1 MTYLTSALQA
11 FFTDYVHTQRGLAA
25 NTIASYRDTW
35 RLLIRHICATT
46 GTSADQLQLEDLDRA
61 TITGFLDHLTTQR
74 ANTAATRNAR
84 LSAIRVLLAHT
95 LPDHPEHADSIRQI
109 LAIPPAK
116 TTKPLIGYLTDA
128 ETEALLAAPDTTT
141 WTGRRDQMMLS
152 LAINTGM
159 RISELI
165 TLTTSSV
172 HTGTSPYVAC
182 EGKGRK
188 HRATP
193 LNATIRDHLRA
204 YLQERSTRPGAALF
218 PGPHGAP
225 LSRDAIEHRLAAH
238 VRTATT
244 SCPSIAGKHITVHTL
259 RHTTAMNLLH
269 AGVDITVIALWLGHE
284 QTSTTDMYL
293 HADTQLKKDALD
305 KTRPPNVPP
314 GTYTPRPDILAW
326 LETL

>member
-1 MTYLTSALQA
+1 MTYLATALQA

-35 RLLIRHICATT
+35 RLLIKHLSVTT
-46 GTSADQLQLEDLDRA
+46 GTNADQLRLEDLDRG
-61 TITGFLDHLTTQR
+61 TVTSFLDHLTTGR
-74 ANTAATRNAR
+74 TNSPATRNAR

-95 LPDHPEHADSIRQI
+95 LPDHPEHADSLRQI

-116 TTKPLIGYLTDA
+116 TTKPLISYLTDA

-141 WTGRRDQMMLS
+141 WIGRRDQMILS
-152 LAINTGM
+152 LAIATGM

-172 HTGTSPYVAC
+172 HTGTSAYVEC

-193 LNATIRDHLRA
+193 LNATIRDQLRA
-204 YLQERSTRPGAALF
+204 YLHERSTRPGTAFF

-238 VRTATT
+238 VRTATR
-244 SCPSIAGKHITVHTL
+244 SCPSIASKRITVHTL
-259 RHTTAMNLLH
+259 RHTAAMNLLH

-284 QTSTTDMYL
+284 QTSTTDVYL

-305 KTRPPNVPP
+305 KTRPPNVTP
-314 GTYTPRPDILAW
+314 GTYTPQADILAW

>member
-1 MTYLTSALQA
+1 MTYLATALQA
-11 FFTDYVHTQRGLAA
+11 FFTDYAHTQRNLSA

-35 RLLIRHICATT
+35 RLLIKHLSVTT
-46 GTSADQLQLEDLDRA
+46 GTSADQLRLEDLDRA
-61 TITGFLDHLTTQR
+61 TITGFLDHLTTGR
-74 ANTAATRNAR
+74 ANSAATRNAR
-84 LSAIRVLLAHT
+84 LSAIRILLAHT

-109 LAIPPAK
+109 LAIPSAR
-116 TTKPLIGYLTDA
+116 TTKPLISYLTDA

-152 LAINTGM
+152 LAISTGM

-165 TLTTSSV
+165 TLTLSSI
-172 HTGTSPYVAC
+172 HTGTSPYVEC

-193 LNATIRDHLRA
+193 LNATTGDQLRA
-204 YLQERSTRPGAALF
+204 YLQERSTRPGTALF

-238 VRTATT
+238 VRTAAT
-244 SCPSIAGKHITVHTL
+244 SCPTMAGKHITVHTL

-293 HADTQLKKDALD
+293 HADAQLKKDALD
-305 KTRPPNVPP
+305 KTRPPNVIP
-314 GTYTPRPDILAW
+314 GIYTPRADILAW
-326 LETL
+326 LEAL

>member
-1 MTYLTSALQA
+1 MTYLATALQA
-11 FFTDYVHTQRGLAA
+11 FFTDYVHTQRDLSA

-35 RLLIRHICATT
+35 RLLIKHICATT
-46 GTSADQLQLEDLDRA
+46 ATTADQIHLEDLDRA
-61 TITGFLDHLTTQR
+61 TITAFLDHLTSQR

-116 TTKPLIGYLTDA
+116 TTRPLISYLARD

-141 WTGRRDQMMLS
+141 WTGRRDQMMLA
-152 LAINTGM
+152 LTINTGL

-165 TLTTSSV
+165 KLTTTSI
-172 HTGTSPYVAC
+172 HTGTSPYLEC

-188 HRATP
+188 RRATP
-193 LNATIRDHLRA
+193 LSVTSRDQMRA
-204 YLQERSTRPGAALF
+204 YLHERGTRPGTALF
-218 PGPHGAP
+218 PGPRGNP
-225 LSRDAIEHRLAAH
+225 LSRDAIERRLAAH
-238 VRTATT
+238 VRAAAE
-244 SCPSIAGKHITVHTL
+244 SCPSMKGKHVTMHTL

-284 QTSTTDMYL
+284 QTSTTDTYL
-293 HADTQLKKDALD
+293 HADTELKKDALD
-305 KTRPPNVPP
+305 KTRPPHVTP
-314 GTYTPRPDILAW
+314 GTYTPQANILAW

>member
-1 MTYLTSALQA
+1 MTYLATALQA

-35 RLLIRHICATT
+35 RLLIKHLSVTT
-46 GTSADQLQLEDLDRA
+46 GTSADQLRLEDLDRG
-61 TITGFLDHLTTQR
+61 TVTGFLDHLTTQR

-116 TTKPLIGYLTDA
+116 TTKPLISYLNEA

-152 LAINTGM
+152 LAISTGM

-165 TLTTSSV
+165 TLTVSSV
-172 HTGTSPYVAC
+172 HTGTSPYVEC

-193 LNATIRDHLRA
+193 LNATIRDQLRA
-204 YLQERSTRPGAALF
+204 YLEERSTRPGTALF
-218 PGPHGAP
+218 PGPHGTP
-225 LSRDAIEHRLAAH
+225 LSRDGIEHRLAAH

-244 SCPSIAGKHITVHTL
+244 SCPSMAGKHITVHTL

-293 HADTQLKKDALD
+293 HADTELKKDALD
-305 KTRPPNVPP
+305 KTRPPNVTP
-314 GTYTPRPDILAW
+314 GTYTPRADILTW

>member
-1 MTYLTSALQA
+1 MTYLATALQA

-35 RLLIRHICATT
+35 RLLIKHLSATT
-46 GTSADQLQLEDLDRA
+46 GTSADQLRLEDLDRG
-61 TITGFLDHLTTQR
+61 TVTGFLDDLATQR

-116 TTKPLIGYLTDA
+116 TMKPLISYLTDA

-141 WTGRRDQMMLS
+141 WTGRRDQTMLS

-165 TLTTSSV
+165 TLTTSSI
-172 HTGTSPYVAC
+172 HTGPSPYVEC

-193 LNATIRDHLRA
+193 LNATTRDQLHA
-204 YLQERSTRPGAALF
+204 YLAERSTRLGTALF
-218 PGPHGAP
+218 PGPHGTL
-225 LSRDAIEHRLAAH
+225 LSRDAIEHRLAVH
-238 VRTATT
+238 VRTATR
-244 SCPSIAGKHITVHTL
+244 SCPTMAGKHITAHTL
-259 RHTTAMNLLH
+259 RHTTAMKLLH

-284 QTSTTDMYL
+284 QTSTTDVYL

-305 KTRPPNVPP
+305 KTRPPNVTP
-314 GTYTPRPDILAW
+314 GTYTPRADILAW
-326 LETL
+326 LENL

>member
-1 MTYLTSALQA
+1 MTYLATALQA
-11 FFTDYVHTQRGLAA
+11 FFTDYVRTQRNLAD

-35 RLLIRHICATT
+35 RLLIKHISATT
-46 GTSADQLQLEDLDRA
+46 ATSADQLRLEHLDRA
-61 TITGFLDHLTTQR
+61 TVTDFLDHLTTQR
-74 ANTAATRNAR
+74 SNTAATRNAR

-116 TTKPLIGYLTDA
+116 TTKPVMTYLTDA
-128 ETEALLAAPDTTT
+128 ETAALLAAMDTTT
-141 WTGRRDQMMLS
+141 WTGRRDQMILS
-152 LAINTGM
+152 LAISTGM

-165 TLTTSSV
+165 TLTTSSI
-172 HTGTSPYVAC
+172 HTGPSPYVEC
-182 EGKGRK
+182 DGKGRK

-193 LNATIRDHLRA
+193 LSATTRDQLRV
-204 YLQERSTRPGAALF
+204 YLQERDTRPGTALF
-218 PGPHGAP
+218 PGPHGTP
-225 LSRDAIEHRLAAH
+225 LSRDAIEHRLAVH
-238 VRTATT
+238 VRTATA
-244 SCPSIAGKHITVHTL
+244 SCPSLAGKHITAHTL

-284 QTSTTDMYL
+284 QTSTTDVYL

-305 KTRPPNVPP
+305 KTRPPDVTP
-314 GTYTPRPDILAW
+314 GTYTPRADILAW

>member
-1 MTYLTSALQA
+1 MTYLATALQA
-11 FFTDYVHTQRGLAA
+11 FFTDYAHTQRDLCA

-35 RLLIRHICATT
+35 RLLIKDLSATT
-46 GTSADQLQLEDLDRA
+46 GTSADQIRLEDLDRGA
-61 TITGFLDHLTTQR
+61 ITGFLDHLTSQR
-74 ANTAATRNAR
+74 TNTAATRNAR

-116 TTKPLIGYLTDA
+116 TTKPLISYLTEA

-152 LAINTGM
+152 LAVGTGL

-165 TLTTSSV
+165 NLTTSSI
-172 HTGTSPYVAC
+172 HTGTSPYVEC

-193 LNATIRDHLRA
+193 LSATTRDQRRT
-204 YLQERSTRPGAALF
+204 YLQERNTQPGTALF
-218 PGPHGAP
+218 PGPHGTP

-238 VRTATT
+238 VRTAAR
-244 SCPSIAGKHITVHTL
+244 SCPTMSTKHVTMHTL

-293 HADTQLKKDALD
+293 HADTELKKDALE
-305 KTRPPNVPP
+305 KTRPPNVTP
-314 GTYTPRPDILAW
+314 GLYTPRADILAW
-326 LETL
+326 LGTL